1 MARRLLGPLVIV
13 LVAIAAAVAG
23 GGAYATWSGTA
34 AQSQAISSGSLTA
47 TFGAAGT
54 SANRISLAITD
65 MTAGVPVFRPLDVTN
80 GADLTA
86 LQMSTGCWRA
96 RPPRSTATPPTASR

>member
-34 AQSQAISSGSLTA
+34 AQSQAIGSGSLTA
-47 TFGAAGT
+47 TLGAAGT

-80 GADLTA
+80 GAEN
-86 LQMSTGCWRA
+86 
-96 RPPRSTATPPTASR
+96 